1 MAREKLKDFL
11 RSIGAT
17 SDMISYTIE
26 DEDLDGLAKVGD
38 DLGIDPETGQPLVDL
53 DVDAIGLLGDYA
65 KFIVDMSDNL
75 FTVEGGNK
83 EAASSNRGDS
93 IVLAENTGVTRP
105 FISQGETLG
114 SVMSSYSNS
123 GIFGEDLDKILDKTG
138 KVSPKMKYDGT
149 EVVNGGPLRSG
160 NTLLSSIEGAPA
172 IPQSGITEADSTS
185 YTPESLAQEVVE
197 NFISKN
203 NRFSPSKKE
212 FKAYSPVPTD
222 TTDFDSGKDDV
233 GTATSQSEI
242 GKFDKNSIKMIN
254 DSLKDVGSSLLL
266 KMAGWDNAVIPGDS
280 SNPNTFD
287 FDKDDNL
294 DSSNSPM
301 RQIDPE
307 LFRARSAYNSP
318 QFPKT
323 GMSTRAGKG
332 SFLTQDDLFSTKYT
346 YSFGTTTTDATPFSS
361 EFNQDILIAQ
371 AAAAIAA
378 MLVIAQE
385 TFGQIDNMVNERA
398 RLGNGPYFAG
408 QSTIIA
414 TQAKFELIR
423 NIVLTPTKY
432 PYSDAVNQGFLVL
445 FDGELGGDPSQ
456 SDDIGKYQQIQEAP
470 GFWLAVARSV
480 LRSFEYFA
488 TVNSDIMSGNV
499 SSSSS
504 TSLSN
509 ILHSISMSGILN
521 ILNVAATIGDISLK
535 MNGGMPGINSNN
547 SVGPWNIDSLADGP
561 GTRISKSRSQDGL
574 TSLSLAWRTSS
585 TPALY
590 MIPRNVMRA
599 AEDMGTLVNG
609 TNPLKG
615 MMGSN
620 LIKKTYIDASAEG
633 PNARIPGDIVER
645 MENALDAEYVPF
657 YFHDL
662 RTNEIVSF
670 HAFLTRLTDSFNPSF
685 IRTSG
690 YGRMDEVQV
699 FKNTTRSIALSF
711 YIVATSK
718 DDFNE
723 MWWKIN
729 KLTTLVYPSWTK
741 GTKVTVGSDNKE
753 SIFTQ
758 PFSQVLG
765 ASPVIRMRVGDVIKG
780 NYSKFN
786 LARMFGIGDEDVMP
800 VVQGE
805 DAAVAIKPATPSSI
819 AVKSKLRAEP
829 FGSKAFSTLFA
840 SPLTLL
846 GDNPP
851 IGTTRA
857 ARAVLS
863 QLLVNGFA
871 NPLGLAAIVSRMKDP
886 DRSTNIIPLSPTA
899 AGALTTGASILAAG
913 SAGTGLPLDG
923 FTGYKPSEIVYLK
936 ATMARGYKTGHLEG
950 GHVKQ
955 SPDNSSEYRVT
966 RPVKCMVIWR
976 SSVALEGKG
985 DAQSSPTFKGPKRRG
1000 NPRTKTSYAVTVID
1014 LGAPIHLMGKIFIVD
1029 HSDLLPNPDLLFNST
1044 VMPTISMQSL
1054 GEGLAQALADVGAT
1068 ASGVPSDQMQIVM
1081 SDAARF
1087 MDENNNP
1094 ITKAFASTAGRGLAG
1109 VMTRLDFDWLDESF
1123 NWEIDWN
1130 SRAPMGVK
1138 VDIAFTPI
1146 HDLPP
1151 GLDHSGYN
1159 RAPIY
1164 NVGDIMRYVAGDP
1177 YPDDG
1182 AASED
1187 SYTRHG
1193 GSGAATDN
1201 PASPYD
1207 YADPKTWV
1215 KDD

>member
-17 SDMISYTIE
+17 SDKITYTVE
-26 DEDLDGLAKVGD
+26 DEDFDGLAKVGD
-38 DLGIDPETGQPLVDL
+38 DLGIDPGTGQPLVDL
-53 DVDAIGLLGDYA
+53 DVEAIGLLGDYA

-83 EAASSNRGDS
+83 EAASGNRGDS
-93 IVLAENTGVTRP
+93 IVLAENTGVTKP
-105 FISQGETLG
+105 FITQGDTLG

-123 GIFGEDLDKILDKTG
+123 GMFGEDLDKILDKTG
-138 KVSPKMKYDGT
+138 KVSPKMQYDGT

-160 NTLLSSIEGAPA
+160 NTLLSSIDGEDA
-172 IPQSGITEADSTS
+172 IPQSGITEVDSTS
-185 YTPESLAQEVVE
+185 YTPESLAQEAVE
-197 NFISKN
+197 SFITNN
-203 NRFSPSKKE
+203 NRFSPSNVD
-212 FKAYSPVPTD
+212 FKAYAPVPTD
-222 TTDFDSGKDDV
+222 TTSFDAGNNDA
-233 GTATSQSEI
+233 GTSTSQSQI

-254 DSLKDVGSSLLL
+254 DNLKDVGSSLLL
-266 KMAGWDNAVIPGDS
+266 KMAGWDSSVTPGDS
-280 SNPNTFD
+280 SNPDTFD

-294 DSSNSPM
+294 DNPNTPM

-307 LFRARSAYNSP
+307 LFRARSAYNTP

-332 SFLTQDDLFSTKYT
+332 SFLTQDDLSSTKYT
-346 YSFGTTTTDATPFSS
+346 YSFGTTNTSDTQFSS

-378 MLVIAQE
+378 MLVVAQE
-385 TFGQIDNMVNERA
+385 TFGQISNMVNKRA

-414 TQAKFELIR
+414 TKAKFELIR
-423 NIVLTPTKY
+423 NTVLTPTTY

-445 FDGELGGDPSQ
+445 FDGSVGGDPSQ
-456 SDDIGKYQQIQEAP
+456 ADEIGKYQQVQEAP

-488 TVNSDIMSGNV
+488 TVNSDIMNGSV
-499 SSSSS
+499 TSSSSS
-504 TSLSN
+504 SLSN
-509 ILHSISMSGILN
+509 ILNSISMSGILN
-521 ILNVAATIGDISLK
+521 ILNVAATIGDVSLK
-535 MNGGMPGINSNN
+535 MNGGMPGINSNH

-561 GTRISKSRSQDGL
+561 GTRISKSRTQDGL

-633 PNARIPGDIVER
+633 PNARIPGEIVER
-645 MENALDAEYVPF
+645 MENTLDAEYVPF

-670 HAFLTRLTDSFNPSF
+670 HAFLTRLTDSFTPSYV
-685 IRTSG
+685 RTSG
-690 YGRMDEVQV
+690 YGRLDEVQV
-699 FKNTTRSIALSF
+699 YKNTTRSIALSF
-711 YIVATSK
+711 YVVATSK

-741 GTKVTVGSDNKE
+741 GTKVTVGSDATE
-753 SIFTQ
+753 SVFTQ
-758 PFSQVLG
+758 PFSQILG

-805 DAAVAIKPATPSSI
+805 DAAVSATPPVPVAI

-829 FGSKAFSTLFA
+829 FGTKAFSALFS

-846 GDNPP
+846 GDGPNN
-851 IGTTRA
+851 TRI
-857 ARAVLS
+857 ARALLS

-871 NPLGLAAIVSRMKDP
+871 NPLGISAIVSRMQDP
-886 DRSTNIIPLSPTA
+886 DRSTNIIPLSPTV
-899 AGALTTGASILAAG
+899 AGALATGTSVLSAG
-913 SAGTGLPLDG
+913 TAGTGLPLDWL
-923 FTGYKPSEIVYLK
+923 TGYKPSEIVYLK
-936 ATMARGYKTGHLEG
+936 ATTGKLYKVASLDG
-950 GHVKQ
+950 GNVVQH
-955 SPDNSSEYRVT
+955 PDNSSEYRVT
-966 RPVKCMVIWR
+966 RPLKAMVIFR
-976 SSVALEGKG
+976 SSVALEGKS
-985 DAQSSPTFKGPKRRG
+985 AAHSSPTFKGPKRRG
-1000 NPRTKTSYAVTVID
+1000 NPTQKTSYAVTVID
-1014 LGAPIHLMGKIFIVD
+1014 LGAPIHLMAKLFMVD
-1029 HSDLLPNPDLLFNST
+1029 HSDLLPDPNLLFNST
-1044 VMPTISMQSL
+1044 VMPTISGEAL
-1054 GEGLAQALADVGAT
+1054 GKGTAQALVDEGAT
-1068 ASGVPSDQMQIVM
+1068 ASGIPTDQLNIWM
-1081 SDAARF
+1081 SDSARF

-1109 VMTRLDFDWLDESF
+1109 VLTRLEFDWLDESF

-1159 RAPIY
+1159 RAPVY
-1164 NVGDIMRYVAGDP
+1164 NVGEIMRYVAGDP

-1193 GSGAATDN
+1193 GTGAASNN
-1201 PASPYD
+1201 PESPYE

-1215 KDD
+1215 NDE